1 MGQVRARKL
10 SEMRVPKKQANPI
23 DIQVGNRVRIRRMLI
38 GMSQERLG
46 DLLGLTFQ
54 QVQKYE
60 KGVNR
65 IGAGRLFEVARILNV
80 PIDFF
85 YEGLGGA
92 AGQPGMGDSESA
104 PVMEFVSSGEGLQLS
119 LAFMKIKDA
128 KVRKRVLDLV
138 KSLAEE
144 EEQKKRAA
152 ERINKLRNLS
162 FNMNSAEANG
172 EYDNVPAYVRRNM
185 ELFGNTLT
193 SVEQF
198 YSKYTVK
205 KDENDET
212 QISTI
217 NTFLD
222 GKKPD

>member
-1 MGQVRARKL
+1 
-10 SEMRVPKKQANPI
+10 MRVPKKQANPI

-65 IGAGRLFEVARILNV
+65 IGAGRLFEMARILGV

-85 YEGLGGA
+85 YEGVESGEGRPGFAEPEGA
-92 AGQPGMGDSESA
+92 P

-119 LAFMKIKDA
+119 LAFMKIKDP

-144 EEQKKRAA
+144 E
-152 ERINKLRNLS
+152 IGGS
-162 FNMNSAEANG
+162 
-172 EYDNVPAYVRRNM
+172 
-185 ELFGNTLT
+185 
-193 SVEQF
+193 
-198 YSKYTVK
+198 
-205 KDENDET
+205 
-212 QISTI
+212 
-217 NTFLD
+217 
-222 GKKPD
+222 

>member
-1 MGQVRARKL
+1 M
-10 SEMRVPKKQANPI
+10 PKKQANPI

-80 PIDFF
+80 PVDFF
-85 YEGLGGA
+85 YEGLNAITEGGL
-92 AGQPGMGDSESA
+92 GDGA
-104 PVMEFVSSGEGLQLS
+104 PPVMEFISSGEGLQLS

-144 EEQKKRAA
+144 EA
-152 ERINKLRNLS
+152 
-162 FNMNSAEANG
+162 G
-172 EYDNVPAYVRRNM
+172 
-185 ELFGNTLT
+185 
-193 SVEQF
+193 
-198 YSKYTVK
+198 
-205 KDENDET
+205 
-212 QISTI
+212 
-217 NTFLD
+217 
-222 GKKPD
+222 

>member
-1 MGQVRARKL
+1 VA
-10 SEMRVPKKQANPI
+10 KKQANPI
-23 DIQVGNRVRIRRMLI
+23 DAQVGNRVRIRRMLI

-65 IGAGRLFEVARILNV
+65 IGAGRLFEVSRILNV

-85 YEGLGGA
+85 YEGVSSQL
-92 AGQPGMGDSESA
+92 AGQPGMNEPQGA
-104 PVMEFVSSGEGLQLS
+104 PPVMEFVSSGEGLQLS

-144 EEQKKRAA
+144 EEQK
-152 ERINKLRNLS
+152 
-162 FNMNSAEANG
+162 
-172 EYDNVPAYVRRNM
+172 P
-185 ELFGNTLT
+185 
-193 SVEQF
+193 
-198 YSKYTVK
+198 
-205 KDENDET
+205 
-212 QISTI
+212 
-217 NTFLD
+217 
-222 GKKPD
+222 

>member
-1 MGQVRARKL
+1 
-10 SEMRVPKKQANPI
+10 
-23 DIQVGNRVRIRRMLI
+23 MLI

-85 YEGLGGA
+85 YEGVENRLA
-92 AGQPGMGDSESA
+92 DQPGMAEPEGA
-104 PVMEFVSSGEGLQLS
+104 PPVMAFVSSGEGLQLS
-119 LAFMKIKDA
+119 LAFMKIRDP

-144 EEQKKRAA
+144 ESQK
-152 ERINKLRNLS
+152 
-162 FNMNSAEANG
+162 
-172 EYDNVPAYVRRNM
+172 D
-185 ELFGNTLT
+185 
-193 SVEQF
+193 
-198 YSKYTVK
+198 
-205 KDENDET
+205 
-212 QISTI
+212 
-217 NTFLD
+217 
-222 GKKPD
+222 